1 MPALQRQAASFVHG
15 MLYVLML
22 SMPMTG
28 VIMSQLAGKP
38 VSWFGLFDVP
48 QFMEVNKEMAKD
60 VKALHEDVFFPLL
73 MLFMVGHIGAALF
86 HQFVLKD
93 GLLKRMS

>member
-1 MPALQRQAASFVHG
+1 
-15 MLYVLML
+15 ML